1 MLTLYGKDGSVKKV
15 KNPVDYKEIL
25 AQKDGFYS
33 AEPKAESK
41 IIKEEVKVEAPA
53 PDVQEEE
60 KPKTR
65 GRKPSAKAE

>member
-41 IIKEEVKVEAPA
+41 PVKEEVKVESFASEN
-53 PDVQEEE
+53 EEE